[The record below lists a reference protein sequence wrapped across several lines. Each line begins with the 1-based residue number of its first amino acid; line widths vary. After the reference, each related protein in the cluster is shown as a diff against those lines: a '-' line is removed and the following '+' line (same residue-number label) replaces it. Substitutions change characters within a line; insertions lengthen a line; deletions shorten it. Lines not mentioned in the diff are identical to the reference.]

1 MKRAVKRMLFAII
14 FIIFY
19 FTIFINFAPQI
30 RSYIYSFVDD
40 NSEMFQL
47 QVPRTKFIYNK
58 TSGNITEIEETIT
71 IDLTTILKFTIDFIL
86 YIFIPFMVPFV
97 FLFKIRW

>member
-1 MKRAVKRMLFAII
+1 MRKAVKRMLFAII

-30 RSYIYSFVDD
+30 RSYIHSFVDQ
-40 NSEMFQL
+40 NASMFQL
-47 QVPRTKFIYNK
+47 QVPRTIFKYNK
-58 TSGNITEIEETIT
+58 TTGNITEVEEVIT
-71 IDLTTILKFTIDFIL
+71 IDLTTIMKFTIDFIL

-97 FLFKIRW
+97 WLFKIKW

>member
-1 MKRAVKRMLFAII
+1 MRRAVKKMLFAII

-30 RSYIYSFVDD
+30 RSYIYSFVDS
-40 NSEMFQL
+40 NASMFQI
-47 QVPRTKFIYNK
+47 QVPRTIFKYNS
-58 TSGNITEIEETIT
+58 TTHNVTEVQEIIT
-71 IDLTTILKFTIDFIL
+71 IDLTTILKFMIDFIL
-86 YIFIPFMVPFV
+86 YVFIPFMVPFV